1 MRPFTGTRVLLRAV
15 VEQNARIIAP
25 WTFAVTALSVTS
37 LVGYRLVWTDEASR
51 QGLARTIGSNPAF
64 NLLFG
69 TPYDLLTADGF
80 NTWRSLALG
89 GFFTGLMAIILV
101 VRNTRADEDSGR
113 AELIASS
120 VVGRQSRLAAAVL
133 LAFAASIVVGLV
145 CAVVT
150 MLFGGDS
157 RVTIGMSLTFA
168 ATGWM
173 FAGVSAVAA
182 QLGSYA
188 RTASTL
194 AITVLGVSFL
204 VRGFADAAPNA
215 EWLIWVTP
223 MGWTQEVRPATE
235 DRWWPLLLC
244 LAFTVVLLILAT
256 ALKERRD
263 YGQGV
268 FPARPGPERG
278 SALTTSLWGL
288 AWRLQLPSV
297 IAWSIAFFI
306 LGGAFGYLASSLA
319 DVLGP
324 DSPLAQAL
332 ASRGQSVDLTFA
344 FVLTLLQLLG
354 IIAAVY
360 GVQVM
365 MRVYA
370 EEIDYRLEPLLS
382 ASVPRWRL
390 LASHAVVAILGPAIA
405 LVIGGIAMSVT
416 ASDAAITAGTVVR
429 QVLAEIPAV
438 AILIG
443 VSIATIGA
451 RPQVR
456 LVSWAAVAATFALTL
471 LGPIFDL
478 WDWILGISPL
488 WHVPNVTDPSAS
500 FVPVLGL
507 TLIAIAFA
515 TVGFLGFQRRDV
527 L

>member
-1 MRPFTGTRVLLRAV
+1 MKPFIGTRVLLRAL
-15 VEQNARIIAP
+15 VEQNARIVAP
-25 WTFAVTALSVTS
+25 WTAAVTALSVTS

-51 QGLARTIGSNPAF
+51 EGLARTIGSNPAF

-69 TPYDLLTADGF
+69 TPYDLLTEDGF

-120 VVGRQSRLAAAVL
+120 VVGRQARLAAAVL
-133 LAFAASIVVGLV
+133 MALGASIVVGLV
-145 CAVVT
+145 TAIVT
-150 MLFGGDS
+150 ILFGGDP
-157 RVTIGMSLTFA
+157 RVTIGLSATFV

-173 FAGVSAVAA
+173 FAAVAAVSA

-194 AITVLGVSFL
+194 AITVLGASFL

-215 EWLIWVTP
+215 EWLIWFTP

-244 LAFTVVLLILAT
+244 LSFTVVLVSLAT

-263 YGQGV
+263 FGQGIV
-268 FPARPGPERG
+268 PARPGPARG
-278 SALTTSLWGL
+278 RTITTNVWGL
-288 AWRLQLPSV
+288 ALRLQLPSV
-297 IAWSIAFFI
+297 IAWSVAFFI

-332 ASRGQSVDLTFA
+332 AARGQSVDLTFV

-370 EEIDYRLEPLLS
+370 EEIDYRLEPPLA

-390 LASHAVVAILGPAIA
+390 LASHAIVAVIGPAIA
-405 LVIGGIAMSVT
+405 LLIGGVAMSVT
-416 ASDAAITAGTVVR
+416 ASDAAITSGTVVR
-429 QVLAEIPAV
+429 QVLVEIPAV
-438 AILIG
+438 AILIAM
-443 VSIATIGA
+443 SIATIGA

-456 LVSWAAVAATFALTL
+456 LVSWAAVAASFALTL
-471 LGPIFDL
+471 LGPLFNL
-478 WDWILGISPL
+478 WDWVLGISPL

-500 FVPVLGL
+500 YVPVLGL
-507 TLIAIAFA
+507 TLIAAA
-515 TVGFLGFQRRDV
+515 LTSVGFLGFRRRDV

>member
-1 MRPFTGTRVLLRAV
+1 MKAFIGTRVLLKAA
-15 VEQNARIIAP
+15 VEQNARIMAP
-25 WTFAVTALSVTS
+25 WILGVTALSVTS
-37 LVGYRLVWTDEASR
+37 LVGYRFVFPDEASR
-51 QGLARTIGSNPAF
+51 QGLAMTIGSNPAF

-69 TPYDLLTADGF
+69 TPYDLLTEDGF

-101 VRNTRADEDSGR
+101 VRNTRADEDSGQ

-120 VVGRQSRLAAAVL
+120 VVGRQARLAAAVL
-133 LAFAASIVVGLV
+133 LAFGASMVVGFV
-145 CAVVT
+145 SAVVT
-150 MLFGGDS
+150 ILFGGDPG
-157 RVTIGMSLTFA
+157 VTIGMSATFT

-173 FAGVSAVAA
+173 FAAVAAVAA

-194 AITVLGVSFL
+194 SITVLGASFL

-215 EWLIWVTP
+215 EWLIWFTP
-223 MGWTQEVRPATE
+223 MGWTQEVRPATD

-244 LAFTVVLLILAT
+244 LAFTVVVLALAT

-263 YGQGV
+263 YGQGIV
-268 FPARPGPERG
+268 PARPGPARG
-278 SALTTSLWGL
+278 RPLTTNVWGL
-288 AWRLQLPSV
+288 ALRLQLPSI
-297 IAWSIAFFI
+297 IAWSVAFLI
-306 LGGAFGYLASSLA
+306 LGGAFGYLASSLGE
-319 DVLGP
+319 VLGP
-324 DSPLAQAL
+324 DSPFAQAL

-344 FVLTLLQLLG
+344 FILTLLQLLG

-360 GVQVM
+360 GVQIM
-365 MRVYA
+365 MRVHA
-370 EEIDYRLEPLLS
+370 EEIDYRLEPPLA

-390 LASHAVVAILGPAIA
+390 LASHVVMAIVGPAVA

-416 ASDAAITAGTVVR
+416 ASDAAITTWTVVR

-456 LVSWAAVAATFALTL
+456 LASWAAVAATFALTL
-471 LGPIFDL
+471 LGPIFNL

-488 WHVPNVTDPSAS
+488 WHVPNVTDPAAS
-500 FVPVLGL
+500 YTSILGL
-507 TLIAIAFA
+507 ALIAVAFA